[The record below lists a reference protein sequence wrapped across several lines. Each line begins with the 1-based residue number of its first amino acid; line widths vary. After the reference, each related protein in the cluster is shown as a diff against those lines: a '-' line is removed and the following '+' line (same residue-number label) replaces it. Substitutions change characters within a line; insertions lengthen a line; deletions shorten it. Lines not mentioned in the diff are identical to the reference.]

1 MKKISLSI
9 FVALL
14 AAMVAVPAS
23 AAKITVDGLYTND
36 WTYADGNIEPNNLFE
51 NQKLELNLTITE
63 GDMFKAYLPLEF
75 TTSSK
80 VNDKWHLGVGM
91 DSDWYISFTSE
102 NASAW
107 ASKNDAD
114 GYEFSAV
121 GDPMG
126 IGNKISAN
134 SITGFSNKTG
144 KINGLKGKNLD
155 VDLNLLLK
163 GDFKFGP
170 VSLTSYVSDNTLSGL
185 KTVTIGDKIISP
197 DFIVNINRL
206 TVDLPYG
213 IDLGVTAS
221 YATKAYLEGDKKIS
235 ASKEDTE
242 TQKSVLD
249 KFSQLT
255 LSADASYN
263 LPIANV
269 GGKLTIAGAMM
280 FQRDGYPEY
289 ANEKTKMKYEKDSL
303 GLFIGATDF
312 KVGPVT
318 LGLDFSLAQPNALS
332 VTATYPTVPSKWAN
346 KWSLALDDHMYYMT
360 DSTSR
365 YLPNTMILNANVGSD
380 FKIGNVGV
388 GIKLNNKLNMALKDL
403 RTEAEKNA
411 NKNEKFSTIVN
422 NITTLDTTLGITDDI
437 SLKLGTIVDYR
448 VAEPYTGIKLE
459 DSFPVVQGSVG
470 TEFSALKLNVDAVVR
485 YYGNGYIET
494 IKNEN
499 EAVPDTIIN
508 HVKPVETVLWAS
520 FNRPFELTSNI
531 SLTPTV
537 AGAFGVRNESKK
549 SDNSDRE
556 TGIGGLAFVGV
567 ETEISKISVDGGYLL
582 TASKKA
588 GENEKATID
597 HVAHIGAGVKLSS
610 IFSLNAG
617 YTFRTDLDPITEE
630 GQKADK
636 NKRHFVSADLTA
648 QVSEN
653 TKLVLSYGET
663 GLATSKT
670 LKSFNNKGYFDS
682 NKPWTKLIAEPAE
695 KEMHWDKVGLS
706 VSIGF

>member
-23 AAKITVDGLYTND
+23 AAKITVDGLYTNE
-36 WTYADGNIEPNNLFE
+36 WTYADGNIDPNNLFE

-75 TTSSK
+75 TTAQNITPNKNWS
-80 VNDKWHLGVGM
+80 LGVGM
-91 DSDWYISFTSE
+91 DSDWYIAFTSE

-114 GYEFSAV
+114 GYEFEAFK
-121 GDPMG
+121 DPLG
-126 IGNKISAN
+126 IGKNITAS
-134 SITGFSNKTG
+134 SIVSFSNKTG
-144 KINGLKGKNLD
+144 MLNNFNDKKLSRS
-155 VDLNLLLK
+155 LNLLLK
-163 GDFKFGP
+163 GDFNFGP
-170 VSLTSYVSDNTLSGL
+170 VRLISYVSDNTLTTED
-185 KTVTIGDKIISP
+185 KVTETKLDES
-197 DFIVNINRL
+197 DFVLNLNRL

-221 YATKAYLEGDKKIS
+221 YATKAYLNGEREIQPATGSNLDPIY
-235 ASKEDTE
+235 
-242 TQKSVLD
+242 VND

-255 LSADASYN
+255 LSADASYD
-263 LPIANV
+263 LPIANI
-269 GGKLTIAGAMM
+269 GGKLTLAGAMM
-280 FQRDGYPEY
+280 FQRDGYPDY
-289 ANEKTKMKYEKDSL
+289 AGEKTKMAYVKDSL
-303 GLFIGATDF
+303 GLFVGATDF

-318 LGLDFSLAQPNALS
+318 LGLDFSLAQSNALS
-332 VTATYPTVPSKWAN
+332 VTATYPTVPSKWAS
-346 KWSLALDDHMYYMT
+346 KWSLADDDHLYYIT

-380 FKIGNVGV
+380 FNIGNVGV
-388 GIKLNNKLNMALKDL
+388 GIKLNNKLNMALKDINTL
-403 RTEAEKNA
+403 ND
-411 NKNEKFSTIVN
+411 KFSTIVN
-422 NITTLDTTLGITDDI
+422 NITTLNTTLGITDDI

-448 VAEPYTGIKLE
+448 VGTPYTGLKLE
-459 DSFPVVQGSVG
+459 NAFPVVQGSVG

-485 YYGNGYIET
+485 YYGN
-494 IKNEN
+494 
-499 EAVPDTIIN
+499 DT
-508 HVKPVETVLWAS
+508 KPVETVLWAS

-537 AGAFGVRNESKK
+537 AGAFGVRNEAASLA
-549 SDNSDRE
+549 DNSERE

-582 TASKKA
+582 VADKKA
-588 GENEKATID
+588 GENVKATVN
-597 HVAHIGAGVKLSS
+597 HVAHVGAGVKLSS

-617 YTFRTDLDPITEE
+617 YTFRTDLDPLEE
-630 GQKADK
+630 GQEANKD
-636 NKRHFVSADLTA
+636 KRHFVSADLTA

-670 LKSFNNKGYFDS
+670 LKTFNNAGSFNA
-682 NKPWTKLIAEPAE
+682 NKPWTNLFAEPAN

>member
-14 AAMVAVPAS
+14 AAIVAVPAS
-23 AAKITVDGLYTND
+23 AAKITVDGLYTNE
-36 WTYADGNIEPNNLFE
+36 WTYADGNITPNNLFE

-63 GDMFKAYLPLEF
+63 GNMFKAYLPLEF
-75 TTSSK
+75 TTAQAIT
-80 VNDKWHLGVGM
+80 NNEKWSLGVGM
-91 DSDWYISFTSE
+91 HSDWYIAFTSE

-107 ASKNDAD
+107 ASKNAAA
-114 GYEFSAV
+114 GYKFEAFK
-121 GDPMG
+121 DPLG
-126 IGNKISAN
+126 IGKNITAKSIMDLSNNTGKLVNINDKISP
-134 SITGFSNKTG
+134 T
-144 KINGLKGKNLD
+144 
-155 VDLNLLLK
+155 LNLLLK
-163 GDFKFGP
+163 GNFNFGP
-170 VSLTSYVSDNTLSGL
+170 VNLISYVSDNTLKRNDEPDG
-185 KTVTIGDKIISP
+185 
-197 DFIVNINRL
+197 DFIVNLNRL

-221 YATKAYLEGDKKIS
+221 YMTKSFLNGPEYRPVATNSDLYPEK
-235 ASKEDTE
+235 
-242 TQKSVLD
+242 VND

-255 LSADASYN
+255 LSADASYD

-269 GGKLTIAGAMM
+269 GGKITVAGAMM
-280 FQRDGYPEY
+280 FQREGYPEF
-289 ANEKTKMKYEKDSL
+289 ATEKTKMGYVKDSL

-318 LGLDFSLAQPNALS
+318 LGLDFSLAQSNALS
-332 VTATYPTVPSKWAN
+332 VTATYPSVPSKWAS
-346 KWSLALDDHMYYMT
+346 KWSLADDDHLYYIT

-380 FKIGNVGV
+380 FNIGNVGV

-403 RTEAEKNA
+403 RTEEEKNE
-411 NKNEKFSTIVN
+411 NEKFSTIVN
-422 NITTLDTTLGITDDI
+422 NITTLDTTVGITDDI

-448 VAEPYTGIKLE
+448 VGTPYTGIKLGNA
-459 DSFPVVQGSVG
+459 FPVVQGSVG

-485 YYGNGYIET
+485 YYGADE
-494 IKNEN
+494 
-499 EAVPDTIIN
+499 
-508 HVKPVETVLWAS
+508 KPVEAVLWAS
-520 FNRPFELTSNI
+520 FNRPFEITSKI
-531 SLTPTV
+531 SFTPTI
-537 AGAFGVRNESKK
+537 AGAFGVHNEAISTD
-549 SDNSDRE
+549 DNSERE

-582 TASKKA
+582 VAEKNP
-588 GENEKATID
+588 GENVKATVN

-617 YTFRTDLDPITEE
+617 YTFRTDLE
-630 GQKADK
+630 GQEANKD
-636 NKRHFVSADLTA
+636 KRHFVSADLTA

-670 LKSFNNKGYFDS
+670 LKTFNNGGTFNA
-682 NKPWTKLIAEPAE
+682 NKPWANLFAKPANQ
-695 KEMHWDKVGLS
+695 EMHWDKVGLS